1 MMKSLDQKHCE
12 DVLMR
17 NYVGYLSYIENKR
30 PYTVPITYFFNKK
43 ENYIICYSG
52 LGHKIRAM
60 RKQISIS
67 LTVAEIF
74 RSNKWKSVLVHGNY
88 DEING
93 GTAKLYLHEFSL
105 GIKKIILDTENKD
118 LDYISE
124 FSSKIYAE
132 DIPIVF
138 LIRIEELTGK
148 MRS

>member
-1 MMKSLDQKHCE
+1 
-12 DVLMR
+12 
-17 NYVGYLSYIENKR
+17 
-30 PYTVPITYFFNKK
+30 
-43 ENYIICYSG
+43 
-52 LGHKIRAM
+52 M